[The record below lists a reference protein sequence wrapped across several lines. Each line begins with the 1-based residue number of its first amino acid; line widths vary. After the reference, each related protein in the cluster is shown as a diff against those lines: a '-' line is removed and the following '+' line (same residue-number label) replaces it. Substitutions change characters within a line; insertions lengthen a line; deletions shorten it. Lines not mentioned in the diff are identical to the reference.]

1 MRLPLAK
8 LRALFAV
15 LVIVTTYASSR
26 TPDQEVIMS
35 LTYAVTGVARG
46 IGAKLA
52 AKLKSQ
58 GHTVIGFDVHELTE
72 NVDHF
77 VRLDLNDE
85 STIAAA
91 AAETPCMLD
100 GLCNNAGVPPR
111 SGTEDVILQVNFLG
125 TRAFTAAMLAYLK
138 PGASIV
144 NLASRAGHG
153 WPDNINQ
160 VKRLAQLTHSSQIA
174 PFVAVEQIDATRC
187 YNLSK
192 EAIILWSA
200 AIVEDFVDRG
210 LRVNSLSP
218 GGVATGI
225 LDDFKRAFG
234 DDMSRN
240 IERARRPGKPEEIAE
255 IAAFVLSPASNWL
268 KGADIAIDG
277 GIGAFNMS
285 ETLGLDAMLLPQP
298 KVAE

>member
-1 MRLPLAK
+1 
-8 LRALFAV
+8 
-15 LVIVTTYASSR
+15 
-26 TPDQEVIMS
+26 MS
-35 LTYAVTGVARG
+35 LTYAVTGVASG

-85 STIAAA
+85 GAIAAA

-153 WPDNINQ
+153 WPDNVGQ

-174 PFVAVEQIDATRC
+174 RFVAAEQIDATRC

-192 EAIILWSA
+192 EAMILWSA
-200 AIVEDFVDRG
+200 AIVRELVERG

-234 DDMSRN
+234 ADMSRN
-240 IERARRPGKPEEIAE
+240 IERAGRPGKPEEIAE

-268 KGADIAIDG
+268 KGADIVIDG

-285 ETLGLDAMLLPQP
+285 ETLGLDAMRLPRP
-298 KVAE
+298 KAAE